1 MISIIE
7 TLLIIAEQALLHF
20 PLILGTY
27 ISVSLM
33 KVPDLSVESAYVFGA
48 LMASI
53 MLPSVQN
60 VPLPFALFIVICAS
74 LLGGACVGITSA
86 LLTQKARIPHL
97 LSSIITIGIFHGIS
111 QFVAGVYVSL
121 SGYKNLLAL
130 DIIPLHPDLP
140 ILIILFI
147 IGGLAAFYFFK
158 TELGYS
164 LAVFG
169 NNPNF
174 FAHYGISSAYIFM
187 SGIILANALAGLSGY
202 LFAQSNGFADI
213 NMGFGKL
220 LLCIT
225 SLILG
230 KVFYRKTLS
239 IITPIIGMFSYFTL
253 QQLLLK
259 VGFDL
264 RYFTMVQALVIVAIL
279 IMQYKQNDHIHID
292 HLGV

>member
-1 MISIIE
+1 MTEII
-7 TLLIIAEQALLHF
+7 LIIAEQALLHF

-48 LMASI
+48 LIACKLMPA
-53 MLPSVQN
+53 VQN
-60 VPLPFALFIVICAS
+60 IPTIIGLLIVICAS
-74 LLGGACVGITSA
+74 LFGGACVGMTSA
-86 LLTQKARIPHL
+86 LLSQKARIPHL
-97 LSSIITIGIFHGIS
+97 LSSIITIGIFHGVS
-111 QFVAGVYVSL
+111 QLVAGVYMSL

-140 ILIILFI
+140 ILIILFGI
-147 IGGLAAFYFFK
+147 VSLAAFYFFK

-164 LAVFG
+164 LAVLGDNPHFFG
-169 NNPNF
+169 N
-174 FAHYGISSAYIFM
+174 YSISSAYIFAT
-187 SGIILANALAGLSGY
+187 GIVLANALAGFSGY

-213 NMGFGKL
+213 NMGFGKV

-225 SLILG
+225 ALILG
-230 KVFYRKTLS
+230 KVFYHKTLS
-239 IITPIIGMFSYFTL
+239 IITPVAGLFSYFTL

-264 RYFTMVQALVIVAIL
+264 RYFTMVQALVVVAIL
-279 IMQYKQNDHIHID
+279 IMQYKKNDRITID

>member
-1 MISIIE
+1 MVEII
-7 TLLIIAEQALLHF
+7 LIIIEQALLHF
-20 PLILGTY
+20 PLILGAY

-33 KVPDLSVESAYVFGA
+33 KTPDLSIDSAYVFGA
-48 LMASI
+48 LTACI
-53 MLPSVQN
+53 ILPSVQN
-60 VPLPFALFIVICAS
+60 LPIALGLGIIICAS
-74 LLGGACVGITSA
+74 MIGGACVGITSG

-111 QFVAGVYVSL
+111 QLVAGVYISL
-121 SGYKNLLAL
+121 SGYANILAL

-140 ILIILFI
+140 ILALLFI
-147 IGGLAAFYFFK
+147 IISLVALYFFK

-169 NNPNF
+169 NNPHF
-174 FAHYGISSAYIFM
+174 FTHYGISTTYVFM

-225 SLILG
+225 ALILG
-230 KVFYRKTLS
+230 KVVYRKTLS
-239 IITPIIGMFSYFTL
+239 IITPIVGMYSYFTL

-279 IMQYKQNDHIHID
+279 IMQYKNKELTHID

>member
-1 MISIIE
+1 MTE
-7 TLLIIAEQALLHF
+7 TILIIAEQALLHF
-20 PLILGTY
+20 PLIVGTY

-48 LMASI
+48 LIACKI
-53 MLPSVQN
+53 IPALQNLPIAIS
-60 VPLPFALFIVICAS
+60 LFIVICAS
-74 LLGGACVGITSA
+74 LLGGACVGMTST
-86 LLTQKARIPHL
+86 LLSQKARIPHL

-111 QFVAGVYVSL
+111 QLVAGVYISL
-121 SGYKNLLAL
+121 SGCKNLLAL
-130 DIIPLHPDLP
+130 DMIPLHPDLP
-140 ILIILFI
+140 ILIILFG
-147 IGGLAAFYFFK
+147 IGSLAAFYFFK
-158 TELGYS
+158 TEFGYS

-169 NNPNF
+169 NNPHF
-174 FAHYGISSAYIFM
+174 FAHYGISSAYIFIT
-187 SGIILANALAGLSGY
+187 GIMLANALAGLSGY

-230 KVFYRKTLS
+230 KVVYRKTLS
-239 IITPIIGMFSYFTL
+239 IITPIAGMFSYFTL

-279 IMQYKQNDHIHID
+279 IAQYKQNEHIHID

>member
-1 MISIIE
+1 MVEII
-7 TLLIIAEQALLHF
+7 LIIAEQALLHF

-33 KVPDLSVESAYVFGA
+33 KVPDLSIESSYVFGA
-48 LMASI
+48 LIGSI
-53 MLPSVQN
+53 LLPSVQQL
-60 VPLPFALFIVICAS
+60 PLPLSLGIVICAS
-74 LLGGACVGITSA
+74 LFGGACVGMVSG

-97 LSSIITIGIFHGIS
+97 LSSIITIGIFHGVS
-111 QFVAGVYVSL
+111 QLVAGVYISL

-130 DIIPLHPDLP
+130 DMIPLHPDLP
-140 ILIILFI
+140 ILIILFFMGSI
-147 IGGLAAFYFFK
+147 AAFYFFK

-174 FAHYGISSAYIFM
+174 FVHYGISSAYVFL

-213 NMGFGKL
+213 NMGFGKV

-225 SLILG
+225 ALILG
-230 KVFYRKTLS
+230 KVVYRKTVS
-239 IITPIIGMFSYFTL
+239 IITPIVGMFSYFTL

-264 RYFTMVQALVIVAIL
+264 RYFTMVQALVVVAIL
-279 IMQYKQNDHIHID
+279 IMQYKQNDQIHID

>member
-1 MISIIE
+1 MIEIA
-7 TLLIIAEQALLHF
+7 LIIIEQALLHF

-33 KVPDLSVESAYVFGA
+33 KTPDLSIDSAYVFGA
-48 LMASI
+48 LTGCI
-53 MLPSVQN
+53 I
-60 VPLPFALFIVICAS
+60 LPFIQNLPIPIGLCITICAS
-74 LLGGACVGITSA
+74 MIGGACVGITSG

-111 QFVAGVYVSL
+111 QLIAGVYVSL
-121 SGYKNLLAL
+121 SGYKNFLAL
-130 DIIPLHPDLP
+130 DILPLHPDLP
-140 ILIILFI
+140 ILILLFVI
-147 IGGLAAFYFFK
+147 ISLAALYFFK

-169 NNPNF
+169 NNPDF
-174 FAHYGISSAYIFM
+174 FTHYGISTTYVFM

-225 SLILG
+225 SIILG
-230 KVFYRKTLS
+230 KVMYRKTLS
-239 IITPIIGMFSYFTL
+239 IITPVIGMYSYFTL

-279 IMQYKQNDHIHID
+279 IIQHKNNELLHID

>member
-1 MISIIE
+1 MVE
-7 TLLIIAEQALLHF
+7 TVLIILEQAFLHF
-20 PLILGTY
+20 PLILGSY

-33 KVPDLSVESAYVFGA
+33 KVPDLSMESAYVFGA
-48 LMASI
+48 MSASI
-53 MLPSVQN
+53 MVPVLHN
-60 VPLPFALFIVICAS
+60 VSWFCSFPLIIIAS
-74 LLGGACVGITSA
+74 LLGGACVGITSG

-97 LSSIITIGIFHGIS
+97 LSAIITIGIFHGIS
-111 QFVAGVYVSL
+111 QLVAGVYVSL
-121 SGYKNLLAL
+121 SGYTNILASPIML
-130 DIIPLHPDLP
+130 LHPELP
-140 ILIILFI
+140 ILVLLFI
-147 IGGLAAFYFFK
+147 ICALAAFYFFK

-164 LAVFG
+164 FAVFG
-169 NNPNF
+169 NNPHF
-174 FAHYGISSAYIFM
+174 FSHYGISSSYIFM
-187 SGIILANALAGLSGY
+187 SGIIIANALAGLSGY

-230 KVFYRKTLS
+230 KVIHHKTLS
-239 IITPIIGMFSYFTL
+239 IITPIAGMLSYFTL

-264 RYFTMVQALVIVAIL
+264 RYFTMMQALVIVAIL
-279 IMQYKQNDHIHID
+279 IMQYKHNEDLHID

>member
-1 MISIIE
+1 MVEII
-7 TLLIIAEQALLHF
+7 LIIIEQALLHF
-20 PLILGTY
+20 PLILGAY

-33 KVPDLSVESAYVFGA
+33 KTPDLSIDSAYVFGA
-48 LMASI
+48 LTACM

-60 VPLPFALFIVICAS
+60 LPTALGLCIIIGAS
-74 LLGGACVGITSA
+74 MIGGACVGITSG

-111 QFVAGVYVSL
+111 QLVAGVYISL
-121 SGYKNLLAL
+121 SGYKNILAL
-130 DIIPLHPDLP
+130 DIVPLHPDLP
-140 ILIILFI
+140 ILVLLFVIIS
-147 IGGLAAFYFFK
+147 LAAVYFFK

-169 NNPNF
+169 NNPHF
-174 FAHYGISSAYIFM
+174 FTHYGISTTYVFM

-230 KVFYRKTLS
+230 KVVYRKTLS
-239 IITPIIGMFSYFTL
+239 IITPIVGMFSYFTL

-264 RYFTMVQALVIVAIL
+264 RYFTMVQALVVVAIL
-279 IMQYKQNDHIHID
+279 IMQYKNNEHIHID

>member
-1 MISIIE
+1 MVEII
-7 TLLIIAEQALLHF
+7 LIILEQALLHF

-33 KVPDLSVESAYVFGA
+33 KLPDLSVESAYVFGA

-53 MLPSVQN
+53 LLPSVQHL
-60 VPLPFALFIVICAS
+60 PLAVSLLSVICAS
-74 LLGGACVGITSA
+74 LFGGACVGITSG

-97 LSSIITIGIFHGIS
+97 LSSIITIGIFHGVS
-111 QFVAGVYVSL
+111 QLVAGVYISL
-121 SGYKNLLAL
+121 SGYKNLLAF
-130 DIIPLHPDLP
+130 DMIALHPDVP
-140 ILIILFI
+140 ILIILFGI
-147 IGGLAAFYFFK
+147 CTVTFFYFFR
-158 TELGYS
+158 TELGYC

-169 NNPNF
+169 NNPHF
-174 FAHYGISSAYIFM
+174 FNHYGISSTYVFM
-187 SGIILANALAGLSGY
+187 SGIIVANALAGLSGY
-202 LFAQSNGFADI
+202 LFAQSNGFTDI

-230 KVFYRKTLS
+230 KVFYHKTVS
-239 IITPIIGMFSYFTL
+239 ILTPIIGVLSYFTL

-259 VGFDL
+259 IGFDL

-279 IMQYKQNDHIHID
+279 ITQYKQKDHLLSD

>member
-1 MISIIE
+1 MIMID
-7 TLLIIAEQALLHF
+7 TLLIILEQALLHF
-20 PLILGTY
+20 PLILGAY

-33 KVPDLSVESAYVFGA
+33 KIPDLSIESAYVFGA
-48 LMASI
+48 LIASCT
-53 MLPSVQN
+53 
-60 VPLPFALFIVICAS
+60 LPFIQHIPIVIS
-74 LLGGACVGITSA
+74 IPIIIFISMIGGACVGLTSG
-86 LLTQKARIPHL
+86 LLTQKIRIPHL

-111 QFVAGVYVSL
+111 QLVAGVYVSL
-121 SGYKNLLAL
+121 SKYTNILAL
-130 DIIPLHPDLP
+130 NVIPLHPDLP
-140 ILIILFI
+140 VLVLLFI
-147 IGGLAAFYFFK
+147 IISLIALYFFK

-169 NNPNF
+169 NNPHF
-174 FAHYGISSAYIFM
+174 FAHYGISTPYVFM
-187 SGIILANALAGLSGY
+187 SGILLANALAGLSGY

-225 SLILG
+225 SLVLG
-230 KVFYRKTLS
+230 KLFCHKTIS
-239 IITPIIGMFSYFTL
+239 IITPITGVYGYFTL

-264 RYFTMVQALVIVAIL
+264 RYFTMVQAFVILLIL
-279 IMQYKQNDHIHID
+279 IMQYKDKEHAHID

>member
-1 MISIIE
+1 MTE
-7 TLLIIAEQALLHF
+7 TILIITEQALLHF
-20 PLILGTY
+20 PLIIGSY

-48 LMASI
+48 LVAS
-53 MLPSVQN
+53 LCVPYVQN
-60 VPLPFALFIVICAS
+60 LPLPLSLCVVVCAS
-74 LLGGACVGITSA
+74 MLGGSCVGITSG
-86 LLTQKARIPHL
+86 LLTQKARVPHL

-130 DIIPLHPDLP
+130 DMIPLHPDLP
-140 ILIILFI
+140 ILIMLFL
-147 IGGLAAFYFFK
+147 IGSIAAFYFFK

-187 SGIILANALAGLSGY
+187 IGIIIANACAGLSGY

-230 KVFYRKTLS
+230 KVIYRKTLS
-239 IITPIIGMFSYFTL
+239 IITPIAGMFSYFTL

-279 IMQYKQNDHIHID
+279 IAQYKQNEQIHID